1 MHDRN
6 ISRKEII
13 MDMDIVFASNLVVE
27 FKVKKEGSEIVEY
40 ALNLFHQVKG
50 IPAKI
55 SDFGLRG
62 MLRVVFKPL
71 VSSCLKK
78 FVSNLFISR
87 SARYPWSVGFK
98 PTS

>member
-1 MHDRN
+1 
-6 ISRKEII
+6 

-27 FKVKKEGSEIVEY
+27 FKVKDHNNGKQSLE
-40 ALNLFHQVKG
+40 LFPQVKG

-71 VSSCLKK
+71 VSGITFVFCLEN
-78 FVSNLFISR
+78 FCNSFIHR
-87 SARYPWSVGFK
+87 SARYRWSVEFK
-98 PTS
+98 LTS

>member
-1 MHDRN
+1 MHSQN
-6 ISRKEII
+6 ISRKEMI

-27 FKVKKEGSEIVEY
+27 FKVKDHNNGKQS
-40 ALNLFHQVKG
+40 LFPQVKG

-71 VSSCLKK
+71 VSGITFVFCLENSCN
-78 FVSNLFISR
+78 SFIHR
-87 SARYPWSVGFK
+87 SARYRWSVEFK
-98 PTS
+98 LTS

>member
-1 MHDRN
+1 
-6 ISRKEII
+6 

-27 FKVKKEGSEIVEY
+27 SKVVKLATQIAINTFFYIFKGNNFFFFLK
-40 ALNLFHQVKG
+40 VKG

-71 VSSCLKK
+71 VKTHLSSALNDCIK
-78 FVSNLFISR
+78 F
-87 SARYPWSVGFK
+87 
-98 PTS
+98 